1 MLFIDGRL
9 TLAWRENHP
18 NRWDITWQSTSGQ
31 APVEGLILP
40 SREGIICSPHTV
52 PHLPYDQMYLHE
64 YALKNKQREG
74 VLNSHG
80 GNTVFLKK
88 LGSSSCLHKHMFHFT
103 LPFPDKCPTFIMGQH
118 LQEWLY
124 CAWFILCQWWY
135 SSKQAK
141 GCQYFL
147 EGVWT

>member
-1 MLFIDGRL
+1 MVAWLWRDGKTTL
-9 TLAWRENHP
+9 TGG
-18 NRWDITWQSTSGQ
+18 T
-31 APVEGLILP
+31 LP
-40 SREGIICSPHTV
+40 DNPRVARPQWKGWFFLHVKASYALLTQYHICHTIRCIYMSM
-52 PHLPYDQMYLHE
+52 H
-64 YALKNKQREG
+64 LKNKQREG

-80 GNTVFLKK
+80 GNTVFFKK